1 MIRDITIG
9 QYYPGE
15 SWVHRLDARIK
26 IIISIMYIIQLF
38 IAKDFLGF
46 ILAVAALA
54 VTIGIAG
61 VPMKFI
67 LKGLKPIFLI
77 IVVTFIL
84 NMLMIS
90 GNVLIKLWIFKV
102 S

>member
-54 VTIGIAG
+54 VTIGIAHG
-61 VPMKFI
+61 
-67 LKGLKPIFLI
+67 
-77 IVVTFIL
+77 
-84 NMLMIS
+84 
-90 GNVLIKLWIFKV
+90 
-102 S
+102 

>member
-54 VTIGIAG
+54 ALAAVTTAIVLAPASKIGRASCRER
-61 VPMKFI
+61 V
-67 LKGLKPIFLI
+67 
-77 IVVTFIL
+77 
-84 NMLMIS
+84 
-90 GNVLIKLWIFKV
+90 
-102 S
+102 